1 MGDVPGVDPLDG
13 ELARAFD
20 DVARLAWHGVAGCDG
35 ASVSLLHDGTPTTLA
50 ASHAR
55 IGAFDRAQ
63 YGQGRGPSVDAM
75 RRHEPVTVEDFRT
88 DPRWPG
94 LAAAG
99 PRSSLSLPLD
109 DAGRTI
115 GGLNLYADRPRAFS
129 TGPGWTAAAF
139 ARQAAL
145 LLRFLRGAHIDRA
158 VHARQLEMAV
168 GLQRSLLPTLPRL
181 AGISSAARYLA
192 GGPDAQVGGDWY
204 DLFALPDGAIGV
216 AVGDVMGHDVAA
228 AAAMGQLRSVLRS
241 YAYEGSSP
249 STVLDRLD
257 RLVQAFD
264 MAQLAT
270 TVYGRLITDQD
281 SALLIFANGGHPP
294 PVVRPPDGAAYRLD
308 RAVSPLI
315 GALPPGERVRSE
327 AAVTL
332 AAGALLVLYTDG
344 LVEYHRRDIE
354 DGIGLLCAAVTAVD
368 PRATPDQICGA
379 ILASMIGPDRDDDV
393 ALLVIR
399 ID

>member
-1 MGDVPGVDPLDG
+1 LRTS
-13 ELARAFD
+13 A
-20 DVARLAWHGVAGCDG
+20 
-35 ASVSLLHDGTPTTLA
+35 PTALA
-50 ASHAR
+50 AA
-55 IGAFDRAQ
+55 
-63 YGQGRGPSVDAM
+63 
-75 RRHEPVTVEDFRT
+75 
-88 DPRWPG
+88 

-264 MAQLAT
+264 IAQLAT
-270 TVYGRLITDQD
+270 AVYGRLITDGD
-281 SALLIFANGGHPP
+281 SALLVFANGGHPP
-294 PVVRPPDGAAYRLD
+294 PVVRPPDGAAFRLD
-308 RAVSPLI
+308 RALSPLI

-332 AAGALLVLYTDG
+332 PAGALLLLYTDG
-344 LVEYHRRDIE
+344 LVESRGRDIE
-354 DGIGLLCAAVTAVD
+354 GGIDLLCATVSAVD
-368 PRATPDQICGA
+368 PRATPDAVCGA
-379 ILASMIGPDRDDDV
+379 IITSMIGPDRDDDV

>member
-1 MGDVPGVDPLDG
+1 MADVPGVDPLDG

-294 PVVRPPDGAAYRLD
+294 PVVRPPAGAAYRLD
-308 RAVSPLI
+308 RGTSPLI

-344 LVEYHRRDIE
+344 LVEDHRRDIE
-354 DGIGLLCAAVTAVD
+354 GGIDLLCATVTAVD
-368 PRATPDQICGA
+368 PRATPDAVCGA
-379 ILASMIGPDRDDDV
+379 IITSMIGPDRDDDV